1 MLVVVVV
8 NVLVLIAPLVGMQI
22 SLQIAGDS
30 LAHDLLVVQMLM
42 LIISKLLTI
51 VKHLTTVL
59 VNHAAIVDIVIKV
72 ISIHEV
78 KISKILEIVNV
89 FVIIQ
94 IVIGIVAGVI
104 V

>member
-1 MLVVVVV
+1 MLV
-8 NVLVLIAPLVGMQI
+8 
-22 SLQIAGDS
+22 
-30 LAHDLLVVQMLM
+30 

-51 VKHLTTVL
+51 VKHLATIL
-59 VNHAAIVDIVIKV
+59 VNHTTIVDIFIKV

-78 KISKILEIVNV
+78 KISKIFKIVDV

-94 IVIGIVAGVI
+94 IVIGIVARVI